1 MLGFK
6 NLKVSRKIGV
16 AFGIVS
22 LIAASTMGV
31 LLWDSILSLEKAHE
45 KDRAIEVAEAA
56 VDSRFKLARQEN
68 SLRGF
73 MITKDPYFAQRTK
86 EHYEAF
92 VTSIETLMPLV
103 ATDDVSRLEKAMQ
116 DMDAWQSEIAD
127 PVIRLAR
134 SNGTY
139 SRALDIFNSGK
150 ADTFIE
156 PIEETLDGFRDEARA
171 TVAEATVAE
180 TGALKLMVT
189 TVIVGM
195 VAMLGAAILLG
206 LALNTVIA
214 RRLSA
219 LSSLVQRLAKG
230 DTSIDVKGLEGRD
243 EIGEL
248 ASAVS
253 TFRQQAIERE
263 DLMQSAKAAAQSESQ
278 AKDRQAEIDNARA
291 EDLKTFIRLVET
303 GFDRLSDGDLTVRM
317 ETSVSQEF
325 EPIRAKFNSSVS
337 QLEEAIGTVVTSIT
351 AIRTGLSEI
360 TTAASDLSQRTEQ
373 QAASLEQTVAA
384 LGDVSSGVDETANSA
399 SQAQKTAN
407 GARTKAE
414 HGGAIVARAVD
425 AMNRIEA
432 SSQQINQII
441 GVIDEIAFQ
450 TNLLALNAGVEAAR
464 AGEAGKGFA
473 VVAQEVRGLAQR
485 SAEAAKEIKTL
496 IATSRE
502 QVAQGVDLVTQSGT
516 SLTEIV
522 GEVTAMTSLV
532 GQIAE
537 SAREQA
543 TSLKEVSGAADHMD
557 KVTQQNA
564 AMVEETSA
572 AARSLSSETDGLV
585 HAVERFR
592 TTGQDRPSARSV
604 PTKDLSIKQL
614 SERVQKEF
622 QKPARPSAARPAK
635 ASVSSSRSIPQ
646 MKTGGHG
653 GAAPQDEGDWEEF

>member
-1 MLGFK
+1 MFDLK
-6 NLKVSRKIGV
+6 NLKVGRKIGI
-16 AFGIVS
+16 AFAMVS
-22 LIAASTMGV
+22 MIAAATMSL
-31 LLWDSILSLEKAHE
+31 LLWDSLHTLEKANE
-45 KDRAIEVAEAA
+45 KDRALEVATAA
-56 VDSRFKLARQEN
+56 VDARFKLARQEN

-86 EHYEAF
+86 EHYDAF
-92 VTSIETLMPLV
+92 VTSIGKLTSLV
-103 ATDDVSRLEKAMQ
+103 DSQAAARLEKAMQ
-116 DMDAWQSEIAD
+116 DMNAWQSEIAD
-127 PVIRLAR
+127 PVIRLAG
-134 SNGTY
+134 SDNTY
-139 SRALDIFNSGK
+139 PRALKIFESGK

-171 TVAEATVAE
+171 SVAAASLAE
-180 TGALKLMVT
+180 NGALTFMIWIV
-189 TVIVGM
+189 VIGM
-195 VAMLGAAILLG
+195 VAMLGAAIV
-206 LALNTVIA
+206 LALILNKVIA

-219 LSSLVQRLAKG
+219 LSALVLRLARG
-230 DTSIDVKGLEGRD
+230 DKSIDVAGLEGRD
-243 EIGEL
+243 EIGQMV
-248 ASAVS
+248 SAVEI
-253 TFRQQAIERE
+253 FKQQAIERDE
-263 DLMQSAKAAAQSESQ
+263 LVQTAEAAAVNESQ
-278 AKDRQAEIDNARA
+278 AKERQAEIDNARA

-303 GFDRLSDGDLTVRM
+303 GFDRLSAGDLTVRM

-337 QLEEAIGTVVTSIT
+337 QLEEAIGTVVNSIS

-360 TTAASDLSQRTEQ
+360 TTAAHDLSQRTEQ

-384 LGDVSSGVDETANSA
+384 LGDVSSGVNETANSA
-399 SQAQKTAN
+399 GQAQKTAT
-407 GARTKAE
+407 GALTKAE

-450 TNLLALNAGVEAAR
+450 TSLLALNAGVEAAR
-464 AGEAGKGFA
+464 AGDAGKGFA

-496 IATSRE
+496 IATSRD

-522 GEVTAMTSLV
+522 GEVTAMTDLV
-532 GQIAE
+532 GQIAA

-572 AARSLSSETDGLV
+572 AARTLSSETDGLV
-585 HAVERFR
+585 HAVERFQ
-592 TTGQDRPSARSV
+592 TSAQSRSWQ
-604 PTKDLSIKQL
+604 PKRDLPIKEL

-622 QKPARPSAARPAK
+622 NAPSKTGRPA
-635 ASVSSSRSIPQ
+635 APSRAVHSPSRTVQQ
-646 MKTGGHG
+646 MKTVGQG
-653 GAAPQDEGDWEEF
+653 GAAPKVEDDWEEF